1 MSILLGHLEGLL
13 GKSSPRAR
21 ENYAFHCPF
30 CNHHKPKL
38 EIKLTTNEKGENP
51 FECWVCHTRG
61 RTIRS
66 LLKQLNVDREKA
78 QEVLSCVQKGSIGAW
93 ESHQALELPKEFIPL
108 SSASKTSIYANRVRK
123 FLYTRGLNDVDIY
136 KYNIGYCDSGAYDNR
151 IIIPSFNEDGQLNYF
166 VGRSLD
172 NKAYSK
178 YKNPSASKNIIPFEN
193 LINFEQPIILV
204 EGMFDAIAAK
214 RNAIPILGTNI
225 PEALMLKLV
234 LNSVEDIYI
243 ALDRDALKHAL
254 DYTQELFDMGKNVYL
269 VDMGEKDP
277 SEMGFEAFTKH
288 IQTATQITS
297 EDLFKHKL
305 ESKL

>member
-1 MSILLGHLEGLL
+1 MSILLGHLEALL
-13 GKSSPRAR
+13 GESSPRAR

-30 CNHHKPKL
+30 CNHRKPKL
-38 EIKLTTNEKGENP
+38 EVKLTTNEKGENP
-51 FECWVCHTRG
+51 WECWVCHTRG

-66 LLKQLNVDREKA
+66 LLKQLNTGIEKA
-78 QEVLSCVQKGSIGAW
+78 REVLSCVQKGDVGAW
-93 ESHQALELPKEFIPL
+93 DTHEAVKLPDEFIQL
-108 SSASKTSIYANRVRK
+108 ATASKTSIYANRVRK
-123 FLYTRGLNDVDIY
+123 FLYARGITDVDIY
-136 KYNIGYCDSGAYDNR
+136 KYNIGYCDAGPYENR
-151 IIIPSFNEDGQLNYF
+151 IIIPSYNEDGQLNYF

-193 LINFEQPIILV
+193 FINFNQPIILV

-234 LNSVEDIYI
+234 LNSVEDVYI
-243 ALDRDALKHAL
+243 ALDSDALNHAL
-254 DYTQELFDMGKNVYL
+254 EYAQEMFDMGKKVFL

-288 IQTATQITS
+288 VQNATQISS
-297 EDLFKHKL
+297 EDLFRYKL
-305 ESKL
+305 ESML

>member
-1 MSILLGHLEGLL
+1 
-13 GKSSPRAR
+13 
-21 ENYAFHCPF
+21 
-30 CNHHKPKL
+30 
-38 EIKLTTNEKGENP
+38 
-51 FECWVCHTRG
+51 
-61 RTIRS
+61 
-66 LLKQLNVDREKA
+66 
-78 QEVLSCVQKGSIGAW
+78 
-93 ESHQALELPKEFIPL
+93 
-108 SSASKTSIYANRVRK
+108 
-123 FLYTRGLNDVDIY
+123 
-136 KYNIGYCDSGAYDNR
+136 
-151 IIIPSFNEDGQLNYF
+151 
-166 VGRSLD
+166 
-172 NKAYSK
+172 
-178 YKNPSASKNIIPFEN
+178 
-193 LINFEQPIILV
+193 
-204 EGMFDAIAAK
+204 MFDAIAAK